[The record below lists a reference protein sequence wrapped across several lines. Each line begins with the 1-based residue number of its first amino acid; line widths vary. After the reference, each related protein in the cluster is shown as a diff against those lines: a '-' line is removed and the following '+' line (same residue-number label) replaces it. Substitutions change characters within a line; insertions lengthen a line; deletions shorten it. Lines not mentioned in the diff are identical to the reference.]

1 MYIVQDYSLAV
12 IFCVVTMLCW
22 GSWGN
27 TQKLA
32 SKTWRYEF
40 FYWDYVIGVLLLSL
54 ISGFTLGSI
63 GTEGRSFL
71 PDLAQANLASLGSAF
86 LGGIIF
92 NAANILLS
100 AAIAICGLSV
110 AFPVGIGLALVLGV
124 LVNYFGAAKGEP
136 TYIFIGVALITVAI
150 ILNGLAY
157 KKALVGTKKVS
168 GKGILISVVAGVI
181 MAFFYRFVAASM
193 DMENFASPAPGKLTP
208 YTAVF
213 VFAIGVFVSNFLFNT
228 LAMKHPVEGK
238 PVSISGYFK
247 GDMSTHLVGVLGGVI
262 WCIGQSFSMIAS
274 EKAGAAISYG
284 LGQGA
289 TLVSALWG
297 ILIWKEFKGA
307 PAISNRLNVGMFIL
321 FVIGLGFLIY
331 ASLNNVIFIY
341 SGKNITFV
349 LVSCL
354 WEFNNEK
361 RRSMKE
367 EGDVFKK
374 FRDSFSRMEGHF
386 HILEQ
391 RVPVELQ
398 MEYFKYSENVRKENR
413 PPRPLSEDE
422 CETLYNTLLTEET
435 TDKTEKRYLLS
446 QLATSKSV
454 RAYRLLEEYTQH
466 PDPEVIDWAYM
477 ALMESRI
484 SLESDFSD
492 EKQIYIS
499 TGLGGKGE
507 KLRFYV
513 LMTSKGKKPFQEYQ
527 RQTIEREFAYY
538 LPKTDCEIERLT
550 IGEQYVELVFLIPV
564 RTDIKATLDRVINEC
579 NQYGDFLSNV
589 FTITNV
595 KELTAEEV
603 SEIINKNGDD

>member
-1 MYIVQDYSLAV
+1 
-12 IFCVVTMLCW
+12 
-22 GSWGN
+22 
-27 TQKLA
+27 
-32 SKTWRYEF
+32 
-40 FYWDYVIGVLLLSL
+40 
-54 ISGFTLGSI
+54 
-63 GTEGRSFL
+63 
-71 PDLAQANLASLGSAF
+71 
-86 LGGIIF
+86 
-92 NAANILLS
+92 
-100 AAIAICGLSV
+100 
-110 AFPVGIGLALVLGV
+110 
-124 LVNYFGAAKGEP
+124 
-136 TYIFIGVALITVAI
+136 
-150 ILNGLAY
+150 
-157 KKALVGTKKVS
+157 
-168 GKGILISVVAGVI
+168 
-181 MAFFYRFVAASM
+181 
-193 DMENFASPAPGKLTP
+193 
-208 YTAVF
+208 
-213 VFAIGVFVSNFLFNT
+213 
-228 LAMKHPVEGK
+228 
-238 PVSISGYFK
+238 
-247 GDMSTHLVGVLGGVI
+247 
-262 WCIGQSFSMIAS
+262 
-274 EKAGAAISYG
+274 
-284 LGQGA
+284 
-289 TLVSALWG
+289 
-297 ILIWKEFKGA
+297 
-307 PAISNRLNVGMFIL
+307 
-321 FVIGLGFLIY
+321 
-331 ASLNNVIFIY
+331 
-341 SGKNITFV
+341 
-349 LVSCL
+349 
-354 WEFNNEK
+354 
-361 RRSMKE
+361 MKE

-435 TDKTEKRYLLS
+435 KDKPEKRYLLS

-466 PDPEVIDWAYM
+466 PDPEVTDWAYM

-527 RQTIEREFAYY
+527 QQTIEREFAYY